1 MYKLIVFVPLE
12 YKEILKQSLFKAGGG
27 KIGRYDCCCFETLG
41 VGQFRPLGEAR
52 PFVGELG
59 KVEYVEEVRI
69 EMVCNPQDLKNVI
82 IALRSSHP
90 YECPAYD
97 IIRLE
102 QDPSV

>member
-1 MYKLIVFVPLE
+1 
-12 YKEILKQSLFKAGGG
+12 
-27 KIGRYDCCCFETLG
+27 
-41 VGQFRPLGEAR
+41 
-52 PFVGELG
+52 
-59 KVEYVEEVRI
+59 VRI